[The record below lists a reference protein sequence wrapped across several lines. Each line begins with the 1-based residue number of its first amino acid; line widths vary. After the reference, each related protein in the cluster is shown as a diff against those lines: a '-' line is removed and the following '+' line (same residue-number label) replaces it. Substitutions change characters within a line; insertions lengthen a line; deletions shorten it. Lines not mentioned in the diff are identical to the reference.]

1 MARQYAGILGL
12 LALMVSLMR
21 GIIAGGA
28 SEATLWTAWL
38 GLLAF
43 TVLGAVIGWLAERIV
58 RESVSSRILS
68 ELQEKKPAQSAR
80 RRPLPRT
87 WKGRASRVPRPADA
101 RRDAV
106 PGQPE

>member
-38 GLLAF
+38 SLLAF
-43 TVLGAVIGWLAERIV
+43 TILGAVIGWLAERIV

-68 ELQEKKPAQSAR
+68 ESAREEPAQ
-80 RRPLPRT
+80 
-87 WKGRASRVPRPADA
+87 RPASPQAAA
-101 RRDAV
+101 R
-106 PGQPE
+106 

>member
-21 GIIAGGA
+21 GIVAGGG

-58 RESVSSRILS
+58 REAVSSRILA
-68 ELQEKKPAQSAR
+68 ELR
-80 RRPLPRT
+80 RRRSPR
-87 WKGRASRVPRPADA
+87 SPRPAA
-101 RRDAV
+101 
-106 PGQPE
+106 G

>member
-1 MARQYAGILGL
+1 LARQYAGILGL

-21 GIIAGGA
+21 GIAGGA
-28 SEATLWTAWL
+28 SQATLWTAWL

-68 ELQEKKPAQSAR
+68 ELQEKKSAQPSA
-80 RRPLPRT
+80 LPQTR
-87 WKGRASRVPRPADA
+87 
-101 RRDAV
+101 
-106 PGQPE
+106 